1 MVNVD
6 ERDELGRTAL
16 HVAAGNNQVEVMR
29 VLVELGAN
37 KDAKCAGGATPLH
50 HAARTGHAAAVS
62 VLIELGAQIDAQDAN
77 GDTSATVRRRRCWGS
92 CNAPHRTR
100 QAAATSERAQQAEE
114 RMAAALVEGEEREEA
129 QRWGARCLN

>member
-1 MVNVD
+1 MARRAVAMVNVD

-77 GDTSATVRRRRCWGS
+77 GDTSATVRRRRC
-92 CNAPHRTR
+92 
-100 QAAATSERAQQAEE
+100 
-114 RMAAALVEGEEREEA
+114 
-129 QRWGARCLN
+129 